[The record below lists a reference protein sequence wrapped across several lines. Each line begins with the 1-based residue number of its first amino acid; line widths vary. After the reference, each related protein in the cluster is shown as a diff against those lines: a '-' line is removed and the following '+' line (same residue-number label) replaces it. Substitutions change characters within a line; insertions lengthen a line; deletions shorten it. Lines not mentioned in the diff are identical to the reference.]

1 MGAMSRT
8 WLVLSMVFVL
18 VGLSAC
24 AAVFA
29 SDAVGAAKA
38 EDTITLE
45 LKDVDVRSAIEAVF
59 RNTGKNL
66 WIGPDVHGTIPVL
79 SFKDV
84 SFKTALKNLTRSAGL
99 VCRED
104 GGVYMISKKPEVNN
118 PIIRDLPKIEP
129 YVEEPTTS
137 EIRVEKIPLNYSSA
151 SEILAVMSGAGR
163 EYGGAYGTTGNSGY
177 GGYPGYGG
185 YSNRGG
191 YGSGYPGYGDYSN
204 RGGYGSGYPGYGG
217 YGNRS
222 GYGNSGYGGYPGSGG
237 YPGYG
242 NYGGYG
248 SRGW

>member
-1 MGAMSRT
+1 MGAMSRS
-8 WLVLSMVFVL
+8 WWVLSTVLVL

-59 RNTGKNL
+59 RNTGKNF
-66 WIGPDVHGTIPVL
+66 WIDQDVHGTIPVL

-84 SFKTALKNLTRSAGL
+84 PFKTALKNLTRLSGL

-104 GGVYMISKKPEVNN
+104 GGVYMISKKPEANN

-163 EYGGAYGTTGNSGY
+163 EYGGAYGTTGNYGY
-177 GGYPGYGG
+177 GGYPGSGG
-185 YSNRGG
+185 YGNRGG
-191 YGSGYPGYGDYSN
+191 YGN
-204 RGGYGSGYPGYGG
+204 YGSGGYPGYGG
-217 YGNRS
+217 YGNRG
-222 GYGNSGYGGYPGSGG
+222 GYGNSGSGG